1 MRTKKPPRPSE
12 SVVSWLAVVA
22 AACKTNI
29 FRLPLACLENVKL
42 ISICSIFHR
51 INCNKRNTSS
61 AQSTPQNSFLL
72 QYCAVVQPGGRD
84 ETVAEPLARSGKWRW
99 KLKSSW
105 LLPLLFPPN
114 FLLQPWKNYTKH
126 TWYSSCSSWAW
137 PGSACTTLYAVFL
150 NNVRPHLKQLPFFLS
165 KSKKIYLIPCESTLS
180 HTFVSLTQWTWSSF
194 FLLSSVPP
202 RVSVFVCPCSTVW
215 PTDQPF

>member
-1 MRTKKPPRPSE
+1 M
-12 SVVSWLAVVA
+12 A

-29 FRLPLACLENVKL
+29 FRQPLACLENVKL

-61 AQSTPQNSFLL
+61 ARSTPQNSFLL

-84 ETVAEPLARSGKWRW
+84 ALWQMKMKIE
-99 KLKSSW
+99 KLMATSAA
-105 LLPLLFPPN
+105 FPPN
-114 FLLQPWKNYTKH
+114 FLLQPWKNYTIH

-180 HTFVSLTQWTWSSF
+180 HTFVSLTLWTWSSF
-194 FLLSSVPP
+194 FLLLSVPP